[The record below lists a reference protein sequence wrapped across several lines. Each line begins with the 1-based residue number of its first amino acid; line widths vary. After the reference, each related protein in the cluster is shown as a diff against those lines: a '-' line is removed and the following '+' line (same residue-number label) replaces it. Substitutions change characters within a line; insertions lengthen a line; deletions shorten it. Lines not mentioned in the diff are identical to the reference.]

1 MYNPFSLE
9 GKTILITGAS
19 SGIGKATAIE
29 CSKLGAT
36 VIINGRNEERLSAVF
51 ELLDTSFGQ
60 SHVKIIADLSCDEG
74 IDKLV
79 TVIPELDG
87 FFSNAGM
94 LKGQI
99 PIKFIKDEA
108 IANTLNVNLTSH
120 VKLTR
125 GLTKKKKLNKNSSIV
140 FTSSTGGVS
149 THLVGQSVYDMSK
162 AAINSFAKSCAV
174 DLAPRKIRCNAV
186 CPGMIHTPMTEPNG
200 PVTAEDYEKDIAI
213 HYLLGRYGEP
223 EEVAHT
229 VAFLL
234 SDASSFITGASIMID
249 GGFSIIH

>member
-1 MYNPFSLE
+1 M
-9 GKTILITGAS
+9 T
-19 SGIGKATAIE
+19 
-29 CSKLGAT
+29 
-36 VIINGRNEERLSAVF
+36 
-51 ELLDTSFGQ
+51 
-60 SHVKIIADLSCDEG
+60 
-74 IDKLV
+74 
-79 TVIPELDG
+79 
-87 FFSNAGM
+87 
-94 LKGQI
+94 
-99 PIKFIKDEA
+99 
-108 IANTLNVNLTSH
+108 
-120 VKLTR
+120 
-125 GLTKKKKLNKNSSIV
+125 IV